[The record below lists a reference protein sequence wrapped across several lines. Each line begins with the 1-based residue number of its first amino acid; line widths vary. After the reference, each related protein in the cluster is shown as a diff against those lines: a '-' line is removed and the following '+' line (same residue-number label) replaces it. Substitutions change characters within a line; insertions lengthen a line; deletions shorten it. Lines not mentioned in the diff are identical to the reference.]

1 MVHNIAPHI
10 SLFHSHITQAS
21 LTRSLAHSLTI
32 SCQLTHYYAASSH
45 THSQSAGAMKN
56 MSKREQVLA
65 MKTIEARRVKNESLG
80 ASGKLPVSE

>member
-10 SLFHSHITQAS
+10 SLTHHAG
-21 LTRSLAHSLTI
+21 LTHSLAHSLTI
-32 SCQLTHYYAASSH
+32 YNSCQLTHYYAASSH
-45 THSQSAGAMKN
+45 TLPQSAGAMKN

>member
-1 MVHNIAPHI
+1 
-10 SLFHSHITQAS
+10 
-21 LTRSLAHSLTI
+21 
-32 SCQLTHYYAASSH
+32 
-45 THSQSAGAMKN
+45 MKN